1 MNHTIDFLSPVTK
14 PFALALV
21 AAAVI
26 AYLAVR
32 FSGGS
37 ANRLSRQWP
46 IWLLRGLLLL
56 TLLSLFFNP
65 VRVTEQKGTI
75 QPSQVFFML
84 DASESMA
91 IGNENGTPWDKAV
104 DLIQGATKTAYEK
117 AAAEVSLFR
126 FGRRLKAIGTPD
138 ELGLTDSMS
147 DDGMGVS
154 FVEKASDDEVQ
165 ESEDDASPADEP
177 DTQLFVAL
185 RQISS
190 RFGRKPP
197 SAVVV
202 FSDGRARDAAHVDTV
217 ATAFSKLGVP
227 VHAVPLG
234 NADNS
239 GDVALVS
246 LVVPDRARKQSEV
259 EAQAFLR
266 SYGFDGKRVE
276 IKLNELDENGRATR
290 RLATVPVTLESG
302 FQSVPI
308 TFRTD
313 TSTEMLEAVVSNF
326 PNEEVT
332 DNNRFETSMEISREK
347 IRVLY
352 VEGSRMR
359 AIPTL
364 VNGRTTIQ
372 GPGSSLQN
380 ALQEDVD
387 IECVNLNVSVT
398 QMRNALGS
406 NLGSF
411 PKTVAELSAFDC
423 IVLSDVPRRT
433 FTPKQLEWIEN
444 WVKRRG
450 GGLCMVGGRNSFGG
464 GGWAGTEIAKILP
477 VQFQDTS
484 DWRGD
489 LKLDMQPD
497 VGDNLHPFLKIAY
510 DENSNRRILT
520 SFPSFHGANV
530 GLIPKPNLARVLAV
544 SRPNGLAPAP
554 KDAPQR
560 SSSLFTPQ
568 GIRNLLTQRPNQ
580 PAGESDG
587 KLPSEFA
594 GITTG
599 RYGKG
604 RTMAMCVPI
613 TGSPAEE
620 FLKWGRG
627 GNRNQYYASFWR
639 NAVYWLT
646 EQSYVGR
653 RRLIATADKR
663 YYGPGETVTVTAYA
677 FNESAN
683 ETTDYELVASIEP
696 HSLDIESEF
705 SIVRWPNNVPREE
718 EVDSP
723 FTLWGEAFEIPKKK
737 VAGKNLYQMEFT
749 LAETL
754 PSGGD
759 DQSFSLELTASE
771 DSTQVDS
778 TSIPIQILYDPFE
791 QQNPFP
797 NHELMHSLAEK
808 SGGKVLEDESDL
820 AKMITSLPVT
830 RGPSEMRRTPIWSN
844 WWVMASLLGIV
855 SAEWCYRRWIGL
867 A

>member
-1 MNHTIDFLSPVTK
+1 MNHTIDFLSPVTR
-14 PFALALV
+14 PFALALI
-21 AAAVI
+21 AAAIV

-32 FSGGS
+32 LSGGS
-37 ANRLSRQWP
+37 ANRLSRHWP

-56 TLLSLFFNP
+56 ALLALFFNP
-65 VRVTEQKGTI
+65 VRVTEQKGAI

-91 IGNENGTPWDKAV
+91 LGNAKVTRWDDAV
-104 DLIQGATKTAYEK
+104 NRIREATKTAYEK

-126 FGRRLKAIGTPD
+126 FGRRLKAIESPT
-138 ELGLTDSMS
+138 ELGLSDTMS
-147 DDGMGVS
+147 EDGLGVS
-154 FVEKASDDEVQ
+154 FVDKTEEE
-165 ESEDDASPADEP
+165 ESENSDVEEQSLADEP

-197 SAVVV
+197 AAVVV
-202 FSDGRARDAAHVDTV
+202 FSDGRARDASHVENV

-234 NADNS
+234 KADS
-239 GDVALVS
+239 RGDVALVS
-246 LVVPDRARKQSEV
+246 LVVPDRARKQSQV

-266 SYGFDGKRVE
+266 SYGFDGQRVE
-276 IKLNELDENGRATR
+276 IKLNELDENGRAVR
-290 RLATVPVTLESG
+290 RLATVPVSLESG
-302 FQSVPI
+302 FQSVPV

-313 TSTEMLEAVVSNF
+313 TSTEMLEAVVSNL
-326 PNEEVT
+326 PSEVST
-332 DNNRFETSMEISREK
+332 SNNRFETTMEISREK

-352 VEGSRMR
+352 VEGSRNRM
-359 AIPTL
+359 TT
-364 VNGRTTIQ
+364 VFQNGRTSMQ
-372 GPGSSLQN
+372 RPGGRLQS
-380 ALQEDVD
+380 ALQEDAD
-387 IECVNLNVSVT
+387 IECVNLNVSVS
-398 QMRNALGS
+398 QMTNAMGS
-406 NLGSF
+406 SLGSF

-423 IVLSDVPRRT
+423 IILSDVPRRT

-444 WVKRRG
+444 WVRRRG

-464 GGWAGTEIAKILP
+464 GQWADTQIANILP
-477 VQFQDTS
+477 VQFQNDS

-497 VGDNLHPFLKIAY
+497 TTAPVHPFLRIAY
-510 DENSNRRILT
+510 DDTLNNRLLAN
-520 SFPSFHGANV
+520 FPSFHGANV
-530 GLIPKPNLARVLAV
+530 GLTPKPNLARVLAV
-544 SRPNGLAPAP
+544 GRPSGTAPA
-554 KDAPQR
+554 AVEQT
-560 SSSLFTPQ
+560 SSPLFSAQ
-568 GIRNLLTQRPNQ
+568 GIRNLLTRRPSK
-580 PAGESDG
+580 PSGESAG
-587 KLPSEFA
+587 KLPDEFA

-599 RYGKG
+599 KYGKG
-604 RTMAMCVPI
+604 RTMAMSVPI

-620 FLKWGRG
+620 FLKWGRSA
-627 GNRNQYYASFWR
+627 NQNQYYASFWR
-639 NAVYWLT
+639 NVVYWLT

-663 YYGPGETVTVTAYA
+663 YYGPGETVTITASA

-696 HSLDIESEF
+696 QSFDIETEY
-705 SIVRWPNNVPREE
+705 SIVRWPNNIPREE

-723 FTLWGEAFEIPKKK
+723 FVLWGEYFEIPMKR
-737 VAGKNLYQMEFT
+737 VAGKDLYQIEFT

-754 PSGGD
+754 PSGSD
-759 DQSFSLELTASE
+759 DQSFRLELTASE

-791 QQNPFP
+791 QQNPRP
-797 NHELMHSLAEK
+797 NHELLQTLAKE
-808 SGGKVLEDESDL
+808 SGGKLLESEEDL
-820 AKMITSLPVT
+820 ASMITSLPVT

-844 WWVMASLLGIV
+844 WWVLASLLGIV
-855 SAEWCYRRWIGL
+855 SAEWCYRRWLGL